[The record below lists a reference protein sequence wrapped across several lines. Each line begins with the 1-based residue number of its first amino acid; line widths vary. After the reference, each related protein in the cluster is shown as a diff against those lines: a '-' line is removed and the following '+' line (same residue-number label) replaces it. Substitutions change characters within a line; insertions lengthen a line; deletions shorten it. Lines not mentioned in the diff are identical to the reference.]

1 LTARPS
7 ARAYL
12 DAYRARCVERDLDPQ
27 TGNQRVFAW
36 PEERKQPHGRPWWAG
51 VDVFAEIGPNA
62 STVEA
67 EAFASIA
74 SQVRR
79 IAGVPDVSNEA
90 DAEYRLR
97 PSMQAEVDALAED
110 GANAMHQTIMPLR
123 ELHAKRGEVVEAIL
137 GVRMLVPIRMTA

>member
-1 LTARPS
+1 MTARQPG
-7 ARAYL
+7 RAYL
-12 DAYRARCVERDLDPQ
+12 DAYRARCVERDLDPA

-51 VDVFAEIGPNA
+51 VDVFSEIGPNA

-79 IAGVPDVSNEA
+79 IAGVPEPETVA
-90 DAEYRLR
+90 DAVR
-97 PSMQAEVDALAED
+97 AAWVTD
-110 GANAMHQTIMPLR
+110 GAERMHQMIMPLR
-123 ELHAKRGEVVEAIL
+123 EKLASRGETIDTIL
-137 GVRMLVPIRMTA
+137 GVRMVVPIRRTA

>member
-1 LTARPS
+1 LTR
-7 ARAYL
+7 RTFN
-12 DAYRARCVERDLDPQ
+12 YRQFVAEWRELCSVQHIDPAS
-27 TGNQRVFAW
+27 GNPLGYDDPR
-36 PEERKQPHGRPWWAG
+36 WWAR
-51 VDVFAEIGPNA
+51 DFTIWAEIGPNA

-79 IAGVPDVSNEA
+79 IAGVPDVTTE
-90 DAEYRLR
+90 AEYVLR
-97 PSMQAEVDALAED
+97 PSMQAEVIALAED
-110 GANAMHQTIMPLR
+110 GAQSMHQTIMPLR

>member
-1 LTARPS
+1 MTARLPG
-7 ARAYL
+7 RAYL
-12 DAYRARCVERDLDPQ
+12 DAYRARCIERDLDPA
-27 TGNQRVFAW
+27 TGGQRVFAW
-36 PEERKQPHGRPWWAG
+36 PEERKQPCGRPWWAG

-79 IAGVPDVSNEA
+79 IAGVPDVTNES
-90 DAEYRLR
+90 EYVLR
-97 PSMQAEVDALAED
+97 PSMRAEVIAMAED

-123 ELHAKRGEVVEAIL
+123 DIHRRQGVVIDEIL
-137 GVRMLVPIRMTA
+137 GVRMVVPIRMTA

>member
-1 LTARPS
+1 LTARQPG
-7 ARAYL
+7 RAYL
-12 DAYRARCVERDLDPQ
+12 DAYRARCVERDLDPA

-36 PEERKQPHGRPWWAG
+36 PEERKQPCGRPWWAG
-51 VDVFAEIGPNA
+51 VDVFSEIGPNA

-67 EAFASIA
+67 EAFAAIA

-79 IAGVPDVSNEA
+79 IAGVPDVTNEA
-90 DAEYRLR
+90 EYVLR
-97 PSMQAEVDALAED
+97 PSMQAEVIALAED

>member
-1 LTARPS
+1 LTAHQTG
-7 ARAYL
+7 RAYL
-12 DAYRARCVERDLDPQ
+12 DAYRARCVERDLDPA
-27 TGNQRVFAW
+27 TGGQRVFAW

-79 IAGVPDVSNEA
+79 IAGVSDVANEA

-97 PSMQAEVDALAED
+97 PSMQAEVNALAED

-123 ELHAKRGEVVEAIL
+123 DVHRRQGLIVDEIL
-137 GVRMLVPIRMTA
+137 GVRMVVPIRKTA

>member
-1 LTARPS
+1 VTAR
-7 ARAYL
+7 RTFN
-12 DAYRARCVERDLDPQ
+12 YRAFVAEWRELCAVQRIDPAS
-27 TGNQRVFAW
+27 GNPLGYDDPR
-36 PEERKQPHGRPWWAG
+36 WWAR
-51 VDVFAEIGPNA
+51 DCSIWSEIGPNA

-79 IAGVPDVSNEA
+79 IAGVPDVTTE
-90 DAEYRLR
+90 AEYRLR
-97 PSMQAEVDALAED
+97 PSMQAEVIALAED

-137 GVRMLVPIRMTA
+137 GVRMLVPIRKTA

>member
-1 LTARPS
+1 VTARQS

-12 DAYRARCVERDLDPQ
+12 DAYRARCVERDLDPA
-27 TGNQRVFAW
+27 TGGQRVFAW

-74 SQVRR
+74 SEVGR
-79 IAGVPDVSNEA
+79 IAGRPYVTTE
-90 DAEYRLR
+90 AEYRLR
-97 PSMQAEVDALAED
+97 PSMQAEVIALAED
-110 GANAMHQTIMPLR
+110 GAQAMHQTIMPLR
-123 ELHAKRGEVVEAIL
+123 ELHARRGEVVQDVI
-137 GVRMLVPIRMTA
+137 GVRMLVPIRKTA

>member
-7 ARAYL
+7 GRAYL
-12 DAYRARCVERDLDPQ
+12 DAYRARCVERDLDPA

-51 VDVFAEIGPNA
+51 VDVFAEIGVNH

-67 EAFASIA
+67 EAFAGLA

-79 IAGVPDVSNEA
+79 IAGVPEPETVA
-90 DAEYRLR
+90 DAVRSAWLT
-97 PSMQAEVDALAED
+97 D
-110 GANAMHQTIMPLR
+110 GAERMHQMAMPLR
-123 ELHAKRGEVVEAIL
+123 DIHRRRGEIVETIL
-137 GVRMLVPIRMTA
+137 GVRMTVPIKQTA

>member
-1 LTARPS
+1 LTARLPG
-7 ARAYL
+7 RAYL
-12 DAYRARCVERDLDPQ
+12 DAYRARCIERDLDPT
-27 TGNQRVFAW
+27 TGGQRVFAW

-51 VDVFAEIGPNA
+51 VEQFAEIGPNA

-79 IAGVPDVSNEA
+79 IAGVPDVTTE
-90 DAEYRLR
+90 AEYVLR
-97 PSMQAEVDALAED
+97 PSIAAEVDALAED

-123 ELHAKRGEVVEAIL
+123 DIHRRQGVIVEEIL
-137 GVRMLVPIRMTA
+137 GVRMTIPIKEVA

>member
-1 LTARPS
+1 LTARQTG
-7 ARAYL
+7 RAYL
-12 DAYRARCVERDLDPQ
+12 DAYRARCIERDLDPA
-27 TGNQRVFAW
+27 TGGQRVFAW
-36 PEERKQPHGRPWWAG
+36 PEERKQPCGRPWWAG

-67 EAFASIA
+67 EAFAAIA

-79 IAGVPDVSNEA
+79 IAGVPDVTTE
-90 DAEYRLR
+90 AEYVLR
-97 PSMQAEVDALAED
+97 PSMQAEVIALAED
-110 GANAMHQTIMPLR
+110 GANVMHQTIMPLR

>member
-1 LTARPS
+1 LTARQS

-12 DAYRARCVERDLDPQ
+12 DAYRARCVERDLDPA
-27 TGNQRVFAW
+27 TGGQRVFAW

-74 SQVRR
+74 SEVGR
-79 IAGVPDVSNEA
+79 IAGRPYVTTE
-90 DAEYRLR
+90 AEYVLR
-97 PSMQAEVDALAED
+97 PSMQAEVIALAED

-123 ELHAKRGEVVEAIL
+123 DVHRRQGLIVENIL
-137 GVRMLVPIRMTA
+137 GVRMTVPIKMTA

>member
-1 LTARPS
+1 LTARQS
-7 ARAYL
+7 GRAYL
-12 DAYRARCVERDLDPQ
+12 DAYRARCVERDLDPA

-36 PEERKQPHGRPWWAG
+36 PEERKQPCGRPWWAG
-51 VDVFAEIGPNA
+51 VEQFAEIGPNA

-79 IAGVPDVSNEA
+79 IAGVPDVTTES
-90 DAEYRLR
+90 EYVLR
-97 PSMQAEVDALAED
+97 PSIQAEVIALAED

-123 ELHAKRGEVVEAIL
+123 ELHAKRGEVVQDVI
-137 GVRMLVPIRMTA
+137 GVRMLVPIRKTA

>member
-1 LTARPS
+1 LTARQS

-12 DAYRARCVERDLDPQ
+12 DAYRARCIERDLDPA
-27 TGNQRVFAW
+27 TGGQRVFAW
-36 PEERKQPHGRPWWAG
+36 PEERKQPCGRPWWAG
-51 VDVFAEIGPNA
+51 VDVFAEIGVNH

-67 EAFASIA
+67 EAFAGLA

-79 IAGVPDVSNEA
+79 IAGVPDVTTES
-90 DAEYRLR
+90 EYVLR
-97 PSMQAEVDALAED
+97 PSMQAEVIALAED
-110 GANAMHQTIMPLR
+110 GANAMHQMIMPLR

>member
-1 LTARPS
+1 MTARRTFNCG
-7 ARAYL
+7 AFLAG
-12 DAYRARCVERDLDPQ
+12 YRAACIAADLDPA
-27 TGNQRVFAW
+27 TGNARANDD
-36 PEERKQPHGRPWWAG
+36 PRWWAR
-51 VDVFAEIGPNA
+51 DCSIWAEIGPNA

-79 IAGVPDVSNEA
+79 IAGVPDVTTE
-90 DAEYRLR
+90 AEYRLR
-97 PSMQAEVDALAED
+97 PSMQAEVIALAED
-110 GANAMHQTIMPLR
+110 GSNAMHQTIMPLR